1 MSANENLKVL
11 ADSGMPIFTPAM
23 LAERKLT
30 LGDLPPS
37 VYDHE
42 TQTRKFPD
50 GEIIAAL
57 APDTR
62 FDGESS

>member
-1 MSANENLKVL
+1 MERS
-11 ADSGMPIFTPAM
+11 MFTPEK
-23 LAERKLT
+23 LAEQKLT
-30 LGDLPPS
+30 LSDLPPS

-50 GEIIAAL
+50 GEKVPL
-57 APDTR
+57 MTPSTN

>member
-1 MSANENLKVL
+1 M
-11 ADSGMPIFTPAM
+11 FTPAM
-23 LAERKLT
+23 LAEQKLT

-42 TQTRKFPD
+42 TQTRKFKD
-50 GEIIAAL
+50 GETVEAL